1 MALGNVNFI
10 RKDGN
15 LTSTALGNDHI
26 SGLLFDIPSNT
37 QMPSGVKIGDVNQIF
52 SLKDAEKLGINEY
65 SKDAD
70 SFYYGIPHFHISEF
84 FRIKPNGSLYIMF
97 DDCSKNWEALQTMQS
112 IAQGEIRQVGVWTP
126 RNLWKKGAESAP
138 YSLDLVSD
146 LNAQAEILASQHKP
160 VSVVLSANCSSADS
174 TKVDKTIK
182 LTLLPSCI
190 GDNPRVT
197 VLLGQGRTDKVKAMQ
212 LVHPDNV
219 TIGCLG
225 TMIGCIAN
233 ASVCESVAWVNQFNI
248 TGGAMSDIE
257 FGFGDMTLIND
268 DKDFTSTLPY
278 EALNPTQLD
287 ELDDKGYVFPIKY
300 VGKTNGTYFSSN
312 KSCSD
317 GDFNTIARNRT
328 IDKSRRAIRVAL
340 LPFLHSPVLI
350 DAKSGRLS
358 EVTIKKFSNVITNI
372 LSTMQDNSEI
382 SGYSVNIS
390 ATQNVLSTNKIVI
403 TYSIVPVGEAS
414 DIEVE
419 EGLALTA

>member
-15 LTSTALGNDHI
+15 LTNTALGNDHI
-26 SGLLFDIPSNT
+26 SGLLFDIPTNT
-37 QMPSGVKIGDVNQIF
+37 QMPVGVKMGDVNQIF
-52 SLKDAEKLGINEY
+52 SIKDAEKLGINEY
-65 SKDAD
+65 SKDSDA
-70 SFYYGIPHFHISEF
+70 FYFGIPHFHISEF

-97 DDCSKNWEALQTMQS
+97 ADCSRNWEAIQTMQS
-112 IAQGEIRQVGVWTP
+112 IAQGEIRQIGIWTP
-126 RNLWKKGAESAP
+126 KNLWKKNADSAP
-138 YSLDLVSD
+138 YSLDLVPD
-146 LNAQAEILASQHKP
+146 LNAQAELLASQHKP
-160 VSVVLSANCSSADS
+160 VSLIVSANSSSADS
-174 TKVDKTIK
+174 TNVDKAIQMA
-182 LTLLPSCI
+182 LLPTCI
-190 GDNPRVT
+190 GDTPRVT
-197 VLLGQGRTDKVKAMQ
+197 VLLGQGRTEKVKGMQ
-212 LVHPDNV
+212 LAHTNNA
-219 TIGCLG
+219 TIGCVG
-225 TMIGCIAN
+225 AMIGCIAN

-278 EALNPTQLD
+278 EALSPTQLD

-350 DAKSGRLS
+350 DSKTGRLS
-358 EVTIKKFSNVITNI
+358 EVTIKKFNNVIENV
-372 LSTMQDNSEI
+372 LSTMKDNGEI

-390 ATQNVLSTNKIVI
+390 ATQNILTTSKIVI

-414 DIEVE
+414 GIEVE
-419 EGLALTA
+419 EGLALIA